1 MVALLKSWRWM
12 LGFVLVGALA
22 CVWAGGARAD
32 RREGERTEAEKAL
45 LPKPAASALRKA
57 FPRALFRGVEF
68 EHVEAPRLY
77 EVQLA
82 RGGRDL
88 EVTVSADGVIVEVE
102 TQVAKDELPA
112 AVARTIGAA
121 AGGAELDELEKAE
134 TRAVLKFVELKQPQ
148 VAYSA
153 EFRKEDMKQEIEV
166 SRRARSSRPRSRDGS
181 TRKKERRS
189 TSARARTNSPGST
202 GAKGSGISDTGRFP
216 DYTGRR
222 RRRTALPPAGFSRGR
237 LCGFC

>member
-166 SRRARSSRPRSRDGS
+166 SPEGKILKTKKQGREHEEEREEEHERESSDELAREHRGEGERD
-181 TRKKERRS
+181 
-189 TSARARTNSPGST
+189 
-202 GAKGSGISDTGRFP
+202 
-216 DYTGRR
+216 
-222 RRRTALPPAGFSRGR
+222 
-237 LCGFC
+237 